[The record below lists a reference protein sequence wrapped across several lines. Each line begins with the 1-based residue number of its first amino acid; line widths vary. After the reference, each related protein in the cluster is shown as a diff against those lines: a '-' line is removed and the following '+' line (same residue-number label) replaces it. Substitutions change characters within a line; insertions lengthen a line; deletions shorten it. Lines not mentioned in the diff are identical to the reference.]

1 MGVDKKGK
9 KESESERVSV
19 RLSELTSKW
28 VEEKKKGS
36 ERIEGS

>member
-1 MGVDKKGK
+1 MDKKET

-19 RLSELTSKW
+19 RLSESTSKS
-28 VEEKKKGS
+28 VEERKKGS